1 MTVVAAIRERLAVL
15 QPAAV
20 EVEDESALHAGH
32 SGAAGGGGH
41 YRLTIVSALFAGK
54 RTIERH
60 RMVYDALG
68 PLMPRQI
75 HAMSITARTP
85 DEIP

>member
-1 MTVVAAIRERLAVL
+1 MTVVAAIRQRLAVL

-20 EVEDESALHAGH
+20 ELEDDSAVHAGH
-32 SGAAGGGGH
+32 AGAAGGGGH
-41 YRLTIVSALFAGK
+41 YRLTIVSVLFAGK
-54 RTIERH
+54 RTVERH

-68 PLMPRQI
+68 PMMRRQI

-85 DEIP
+85 DETP